1 MFVVGVGVGVDFRGS
16 GTTGLTS
23 EDEVEE
29 ELRIVPLGVLLV
41 VECSYSYHNMIFMR
55 VKIER

>member
-1 MFVVGVGVGVDFRGS
+1 MGITCLFVVVGVRVPGS

-29 ELRIVPLGVLLV
+29 ELRIVPLGVCSLLSV
-41 VECSYSYHNMIFMR
+41 HTRITT
-55 VKIER
+55 

>member
-1 MFVVGVGVGVDFRGS
+1 MLSLFTMGITCLFVVVGVRVPGS

-29 ELRIVPLGVLLV
+29 ELRIVPLGVCSLLSV
-41 VECSYSYHNMIFMR
+41 HTRITT
-55 VKIER
+55 